1 MKTIQIRELNHHD
14 CEKLHK
20 SFSVIGWNKPVEL
33 FQKYHKEQ
41 EIGLRECY
49 VAFVNDDFAAY
60 CTILRKSKY
69 EHFATK
75 EIAEISDLNVLPSH
89 QKCEIGTQLIQECE
103 KYAKVALNSKII
115 GLGVGLTA
123 DYSNALNLYLK
134 LGYQFD
140 GYGVAYC
147 GKTLKYGETTTVDD
161 EMNLYLTK
169 NI

>member
-1 MKTIQIRELNHHD
+1 MNAMQIRELNHHD
-14 CEKLHK
+14 CGVI
-20 SFSVIGWNKPVEL
+20 SGAFFAIGWNKPVEL
-33 FQKYHKEQ
+33 LQKYHQEQ
-41 EIGLRECY
+41 ESGLRQCF
-49 VAFVNDDFAAY
+49 VAFENDNFLGY

-75 EIAEISDLNVLPSH
+75 EIAEISDLNILPSH
-89 QKCEIGTQLIQECE
+89 QSRGIGAQLVQECE
-103 KYAKVALNSKII
+103 KYVKTTLKMNKI
-115 GLGVGLTA
+115 GLGVGLTS

-161 EMNLYLTK
+161 EMNLYLIK

>member
-1 MKTIQIRELNHHD
+1 MNAIQIRELNHHD

-20 SFSVIGWNKPVEL
+20 SFSAIGWSKPVEL
-33 FQKYHKEQ
+33 FQRYHKEQ
-41 EIGLRECY
+41 VEALRRCY
-49 VAFVNDDFAAY
+49 IAFINDDFAGY

-75 EIAEISDLNVLPSH
+75 KIAEISDLNVLPLY
-89 QKCEIGTQLIQECE
+89 QKRGIGMQLIQECE

-140 GYGVAYC
+140 GHGIAYC